1 MQLPGFW
8 ELIVIAGVALIIFG
22 PRRLPEIGQALGKG
36 IKEFR
41 HAVRDVTEGAAEVE
55 PGRQHRIKEAE
66 SPETPRREG
75 QGDS

>member
-41 HAVRDVTEGAAEVE
+41 NAVRDVTEGTTEVE
-55 PGRQHRIKEAE
+55 PGRQHRIKDAAGGEAQ
-66 SPETPRREG
+66 RG
-75 QGDS
+75 V